1 MKSNKRR
8 TALAVLLATI
18 VAAAGFAFAAA
29 NTVPASNA
37 GEGSGA
43 IGGFTASAIHY
54 TLDAANPANISGV
67 AFTLAPAV
75 GAGGTVRAALGT
87 GAYVN
92 CGGGGT
98 SWSCPLAGGV
108 LGATSLSIVAAD

>member
-1 MKSNKRR
+1 MKSKKRR
-8 TALAVLLATI
+8 TVLAVLLATI

-37 GEGSGA
+37 GEGAGA

-54 TLDAANPANISGV
+54 TLDTANPANISGV

-75 GAGGTVRAALGT
+75 GAGGTVRAALNG
-87 GAYVN
+87 GGYVN
-92 CGGGGT
+92 CGGAGA
-98 SWSCPLAGGV
+98 SWSCPVTGGV

>member
-1 MKSNKRR
+1 MKSKKRR
-8 TALAVLLATI
+8 MVLAVLLATI

-37 GEGSGA
+37 GEGTGA

-54 TLDAANPANISGV
+54 TLDAANPANITGV
-67 AFTLAPAV
+67 SFTLAPAV
-75 GAGGTVRAALGT
+75 GAGGTAQAALNG

-92 CGGGGT
+92 CVGGGAA
-98 SWSCPLAGGV
+98 WSCPVTGGV
-108 LGATSLSIVAAD
+108 LGAINLSIVAAD